1 MLFFYNR
8 IKDGKVFMNLM
19 YCGDKNIKKGI
30 FLSLA
35 SIIKYTKKKLNVYIL
50 TASIDNHEA
59 INEDFR
65 VFLEDYIKKENSLSR
80 VHLFDISSEFNGYLP
95 LANMATRFTPFCMLR
110 LFSDKVNE
118 IKGKVLYLDTDVLA
132 LSDFSSFYETDIKG
146 YDLAGC
152 ADRYG
157 SLVFGNILKRDYF
170 NSGVLLLNMDQIR
183 KDDLFSKCR
192 KMCRDEKMFMPDQSA
207 LNKLAIKKRVER
219 CFNEQG
225 RIRKN
230 TVFKHFTTFF
240 RFFPWFKAIT
250 IKPWDID
257 KVHNKLK
264 IHQFDDVLEEYIN
277 NKTKIEG
284 E

>member
-1 MLFFYNR
+1 
-8 IKDGKVFMNLM
+8 
-19 YCGDKNIKKGI
+19 
-30 FLSLA
+30 
-35 SIIKYTKKKLNVYIL
+35 
-50 TASIDNHEA
+50 
-59 INEDFR
+59 
-65 VFLEDYIKKENSLSR
+65 
-80 VHLFDISSEFNGYLP
+80 
-95 LANMATRFTPFCMLR
+95 
-110 LFSDKVNE
+110 
-118 IKGKVLYLDTDVLA
+118 
-132 LSDFSSFYETDIKG
+132 
-146 YDLAGC
+146 
-152 ADRYG
+152 
-157 SLVFGNILKRDYF
+157 
-170 NSGVLLLNMDQIR
+170 R

-207 LNKLAIKKRVER
+207 LNKLAIKKKVKRR
-219 CFNEQG
+219 FNEQG